1 MRRCGH
7 YFGRGNDMA
16 FASEFEVEDELER
29 ECRLEECK
37 VIDDPS
43 VKWDMPSLWALPC
56 LLQCRTASVALG
68 PAFLVRVSGFDWNRA
83 TPPPEAHDPGRP
95 VAQIHRNAITR
106 IVNEIA
112 RRTSAGNCV
121 ALRVQGYADPFS
133 EAKTAKEANDISA
146 ARAKAFSEQLWE
158 RIVAQLP
165 KDSLDQIK
173 QKMWEGKG
181 AALRIWFTDTPAH
194 RHLNRRVLVGVW
206 PVNCEMTLPGA
217 SAKVRRRG
225 RS

>member
-1 MRRCGH
+1 
-7 YFGRGNDMA
+7 MA
-16 FASEFEVEDELER
+16 FASEFEFEDELEL
-29 ECRLEECK
+29 ESLEECK
-37 VIDDPS
+37 MIDPPS
-43 VKWDMPSLWALPC
+43 AKWDSPSLWVSPS
-56 LLQCRTASVALG
+56 LLQCRGASVPLG
-68 PAFLVRVSGFDWNRA
+68 TAFLMRVSGFDWRRV
-83 TPPPEAHDPGRP
+83 TPPPEARDPGRP
-95 VAQIHRNAITR
+95 VLQLHRNAVTR
-106 IVNEIA
+106 IVNEIR
-112 RRTSAGNCV
+112 RRTTDGNCV
-121 ALRVQGYADPFS
+121 ALRVQGYADPIGES
-133 EAKTAKEANDISA
+133 DIAKDISA
-146 ARAKAFSEQLWE
+146 QRAQAFSEQLWE

-206 PVNCEMTLPGA
+206 PVNCGMTLPGA

>member
-1 MRRCGH
+1 M
-7 YFGRGNDMA
+7 
-16 FASEFEVEDELER
+16 
-29 ECRLEECK
+29 
-37 VIDDPS
+37 
-43 VKWDMPSLWALPC
+43 ALPC

-68 PAFLVRVSGFDWNRA
+68 TAFLVRVSGFDWKRA

-112 RRTSAGNCV
+112 GRTRAGNCV

-133 EAKTAKEANDISA
+133 EAKTAKEANDISE

-158 RIVAQLP
+158 RILAQLP
-165 KDSLDQIK
+165 KDNLDQIK
-173 QKMWEGKG
+173 QKIWEGKR
-181 AALRIWFTDTPAH
+181 AALRIWSTDTPAH

-206 PVNCEMTLPGA
+206 PVSCGMTLPSA
-217 SAKVRRRG
+217 SSAKVRRRG